1 METGRA
7 QSRLEVLVQ
16 FLRQFERDYGEL
28 LREGAKSV
36 VKRFEA
42 TSSYARGKRVRVT
55 NGRESFTGVT
65 AGLEEEG
72 LLRVKRDTGETT
84 AVIAGDV
91 TEIR

>member
-1 METGRA
+1 M
-7 QSRLEVLVQ
+7 
-16 FLRQFERDYGEL
+16 
-28 LREGAKSV
+28 LREGARTV

-55 NGRESFTGVT
+55 NGRDSFTGVT

-91 TEIR
+91 TEVR